1 MSMWRDLRWFPI
13 GFTSTLI
20 NHNIRSWYFRYW
32 KYLSDR
38 SYFAPMAFSTSDPL
52 IAITLPAFCVVMSVI
67 LLVVS
72 TLSIAHYLAYVRG
85 GEKMKISQT

>member
-1 MSMWRDLRWFPI
+1 
-13 GFTSTLI
+13 
-20 NHNIRSWYFRYW
+20 
-32 KYLSDR
+32 
-38 SYFAPMAFSTSDPL
+38 MAFSTTDPR

-85 GEKMKISQT
+85 GEKVKIAET